1 MFKKIRGKLYLI
13 GGLVLAWWFLRRPE
27 QEQTNHFRAAEIPIP
42 PEPKP
47 SPEPLDIPKKSAPKR
62 KTKAIQKD
70 DLTQISGIGPK
81 ISTVLEG
88 AGITSFT
95 QLAQTSPEALW
106 EILNQAGIRLA
117 KPETWI
123 EQAMQRK

>member
-1 MFKKIRGKLYLI
+1 MIKKIRGKLLLI

-27 QEQTNHFRAAEIPIP
+27 QDTTNHFQAVEIPIT

-47 SPEPLDIPKKSAPKR
+47 EPEPLDIPKKSAPKR
-62 KTKAIQKD
+62 KPKAIQKD

-81 ISTVLEG
+81 ISTILEA
-88 AGITSFT
+88 AGITSFS
-95 QLAQTSPEALW
+95 QLAKTSPEALW

-117 KPETWI
+117 KPEIWI
-123 EQAMQRK
+123 EQARQRK